1 MNTIVENAGLILF
14 LLCNGVALFTSGLL
28 FKELAD
34 ISQWVIQSERNK
46 TMQVWYY
53 RHRYSAATLLA
64 LFSSWAVYLA
74 APGITPLW
82 VLLVLSGTIIL
93 FYYSGYINPHIMMRA
108 RMKDGMFVSVDEAR
122 RYYDDNESVIVLEVN
137 GEARAH
143 SDKDLLRPHVAGS
156 GLIGGE
162 NVVMT
167 YCGLSN
173 LGVAYTPELNGV
185 ALELAPMNQLE
196 NNLVMWDKHS
206 GEPIQQLWG
215 QRECDLHAADTE
227 AKMRE
232 WPTFRMPFAKFA
244 QAYPHGEVFINDYL
258 AKETRVSFWKN
269 PALAVYDFIM
279 DFIFTTAIKHQSS
292 KDSPTFPTI
301 KHKDDRLANKTHVWG
316 LSVADDYVA
325 YTEAF
330 VRQQGNVINTTIG
343 GRAVVICYDKDY
355 QSLVAF
361 YNDTGH
367 AIEHVDVFGVTAS
380 GKLPRV
386 ESMKAGIYWMI
397 WANFFPTTA
406 LNRL

>member
-1 MNTIVENAGLILF
+1 MHALIQSYGLLLF
-14 LLCNGVALFTSGLL
+14 GLLSSIAIFTSGLL

-34 ISQWVIQSERNK
+34 ISQWVIQSERHK
-46 TMQVWYY
+46 TMRVWYH
-53 RHRYSAATLLA
+53 RHRYSTVTLLA
-64 LFSSWAVYLA
+64 LFSSWAVYA
-74 APGITPLW
+74 SAPNIAPLW
-82 VLLVLSGTIIL
+82 TVLLSSGAVLF

-108 RMKDGMFVSVDEAR
+108 RMKDGMFVSVAQAK
-122 RYYDDNESVIVLEVN
+122 RYYADDESVIVLEVN

-173 LGVAYTPELNGV
+173 LGVAYTPEINGV

-196 NNLVMWDKHS
+196 NNLVMWDKNS

-215 QRECDLHAADTE
+215 RKECEVGSTSVE
-227 AKMRE
+227 SKMRE
-232 WPTFRMPFAKFA
+232 WPTFRMPFKKFA
-244 QAYPHGEVFINDYL
+244 LAYPEGEVFINDYL
-258 AKETRVSFWKN
+258 AKDTRVAFWKN
-269 PALAVYDFIM
+269 PLLAVYDFIM

-301 KHKDDRLANKTHVWG
+301 KNKDNRLANKTHVWG
-316 LSVADDYVA
+316 LSIGDDHVA
-325 YTEAF
+325 YTEEF
-330 VRQQGNVINTTIG
+330 VRQQGNILNTTIG
-343 GRAVVICYDKDY
+343 GKAVVVFYDTNY

-361 YNDTGH
+361 YNSTGH
-367 AIEHVDVFGVTAS
+367 PIEEINFFGETAH
-380 GKLPRV
+380 GELPRV

-397 WANFFPTTA
+397 WANFFPNTA